1 MATAIGALSAEQR
14 ARLRFTPRVLGG
26 RAPPVVCYERYEPH
40 GDKYI
45 FPLFGAGSDV
55 TGAEGAHA
63 TSAEAPGAEMEAA
76 LEFVGSLRDEQKQT
90 AAALEATIR
99 ARRAALCE
107 LPTGGG
113 KTVVA
118 LWLAARLGVRTL
130 VVVHTRVL
138 LEQWKQ
144 RAAQFVR
151 GDVEIGMLQTLRRA
165 APRTDVGFVVYDEV
179 HHTCAHAFSRVMFRI
194 RPRYAL
200 GLSATTTRL
209 DGLECVLHAFFG
221 KPTVQKAKAR
231 QARVEVLRLPDFGV
245 VPVTRHNHALGR
257 ACVVVSRL
265 VSDLAKS
272 APRTEL
278 LVETARAMCA
288 RGRRVLVLTH
298 RREHCLTFDAMLR
311 ERGVRSCA
319 VLGGSKRAEHELE
332 CIVGTAGVV
341 AEGFDEPWLDTLLFA
356 TPQVSVTQAVGRIL
370 RRDPAAAGEFSPL
383 VVDPVDPIPTCY
395 AQFRRRR
402 AAYLAAGH
410 RLAPADD
417 ALDGEAP
424 VEAEHERDD
433 RPVSLFVAERE

>member
-14 ARLRFTPRVLGG
+14 ARLRFTPRVLG
-26 RAPPVVCYERYEPH
+26 RAPPVVCYEMRGGSYV
-40 GDKYI
+40 Y
-45 FPLFGAGSDV
+45 PLFGADD
-55 TGAEGAHA
+55 AEN
-63 TSAEAPGAEMEAA
+63 AEAEAVAAPAPAPGA
-76 LEFVGSLRDEQKQT
+76 LEFLGSLRDDQKQT

-107 LPTGGG
+107 MPTGGG

-138 LEQWKQ
+138 LEQWRQ

-165 APRTDVGFVVYDEV
+165 EPRTDVGFVVYDEV
-179 HHTCAHAFSRVMFRI
+179 HHTCARAFSRVMFRI

-221 KPTVQKAKAR
+221 APTAQKAKAR

-245 VPVTRHNHALGR
+245 VPVTQHNHALGR

-265 VSDLAKS
+265 VSDLAKC

-278 LVETARAMCA
+278 LVEATRAMCA
-288 RGRRVLVLTH
+288 AGRRVLVITH
-298 RREHCLTFDAMLR
+298 RREHCLSFDAMLR

-319 VLGGSKRAEHELE
+319 VLGGSKRAERELE

-370 RRDPAAAGEFSPL
+370 RRDAGAGAGAGAPL

-410 RLAPADD
+410 RLAPSDD
-417 ALDGEAP
+417 ALDGETP
-424 VEAEHERDD
+424 VDAEHERDD